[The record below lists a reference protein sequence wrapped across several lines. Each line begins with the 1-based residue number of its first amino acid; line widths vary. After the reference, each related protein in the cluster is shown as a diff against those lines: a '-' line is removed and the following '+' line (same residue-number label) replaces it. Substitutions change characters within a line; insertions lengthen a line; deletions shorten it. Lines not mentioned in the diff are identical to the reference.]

1 MGLTEENW
9 PATVGIFTGI
19 FAKEAVV
26 GTLDAMYTQMDAA
39 AGEDAGQAAGFNF
52 WSGIKESFATIPEN
66 LVGVADTMLDPLGLS
81 VGDVSSTETAA
92 EAQEVSTGTFGAMVN
107 LFDGRIG
114 AFAYLLF
121 ILLYFPCVAAIAAV
135 YRETNLKWTVF
146 VGAWTTGIAYLASI
160 LFYQT
165 ATIARHPVSSLIWIG
180 VLMATFI
187 TVVLIFRHIGNKDQK
202 AVPGILE
209 GAQA

>member
-1 MGLTEENW
+1 
-9 PATVGIFTGI
+9 
-19 FAKEAVV
+19 
-26 GTLDAMYTQMDAA
+26 
-39 AGEDAGQAAGFNF
+39 
-52 WSGIKESFATIPEN
+52 
-66 LVGVADTMLDPLGLS
+66 
-81 VGDVSSTETAA
+81 
-92 EAQEVSTGTFGAMVN
+92 MVN

-146 VGAWTTGIAYLASI
+146 VGAWTTGLAYLASI

-165 ATIARHPVSSLIWIG
+165 ATFERHPISSLIWIG
-180 VLMATFI
+180 VLLAVFMAVI
-187 TVVLIFRHIGNKDQK
+187 LIFRYTGNKSQK
-202 AVPGILE
+202 AAMGILE